1 MLTAGVLP
9 KVLKA
14 FFANG
19 ENCWPRSVPSN
30 SLYIIEDDW
39 RNPGAQN
46 QRDLDITGF
55 LTHWIWYEYQNEL
68 LQLYLFLEKIFS
80 LNIKFSDGQS
90 ILEIECGMRAPVNS
104 IIAANLKQIDDFLLS
119 RNIYHPLL
127 AIFLVTK
134 EIQKNVQIW

>member
-1 MLTAGVLP
+1 MARIVDQDQCRATVFTLSKTTDGILGP
-9 KVLKA
+9 KTREIWTSQDFWHTEFGMKIRMKSCSCTCSLK
-14 FFANG
+14 N
-19 ENCWPRSVPSN
+19 
-30 SLYIIEDDW
+30 
-39 RNPGAQN
+39 
-46 QRDLDITGF
+46 
-55 LTHWIWYEYQNEL
+55 
-68 LQLYLFLEKIFS
+68 LF
-80 LNIKFSDGQS
+80 LNIKFSDGPS